1 VLDAGKIAVF
11 GPSLLLTV
19 TIEARPGDDSDDV
32 HLHAG
37 GQGVWVSRAAGEL
50 GARPLLCGLAGGESG
65 RVLRALLEALPGERR
80 LVSSVTPS
88 QCWVIDRRDGSRRL
102 VSRSWSG
109 PPSRHE
115 VDDLFSLSC
124 STAIDSDV
132 LVVCNPLAP
141 EALPL
146 EIYADLVT
154 DVRANGTPVLVD
166 LSSPR
171 LERAL
176 EGAPELVKL
185 NDWEL
190 GEYVAGPVDGP
201 LRLRAAAERLRE
213 AGAGTVVVTRG
224 GEPGLV
230 LDGERAWE
238 LVPPRLERGFR
249 EGCGDTMMGALA
261 AAWSGGL
268 PLERALVLG
277 AAAGAANFLRHD
289 LGSGSRAVI
298 EELAAKVELRPLEG

>member
-1 VLDAGKIAVF
+1 VRDGGKIAVF

-19 TIEARPGDDSDDV
+19 TIEARPQDDRDDV
-32 HLHAG
+32 HLEAG

-50 GARPLLCGLAGGESG
+50 GAYPLLCGFAGGEPG
-65 RVLRALLEALPGERR
+65 RVVEALLEEMPGERR
-80 LVSSVTPS
+80 LVPCAAPS
-88 QCWVIDRRDGSRRL
+88 ECYVVDRRDGSRRL
-102 VSRSWSG
+102 LSRSWTG

-115 VDDLFSLSC
+115 QDDLFSLTC

-132 LVVCNPLAP
+132 LVVCNPLPP

-146 EIYADLVT
+146 ELYAALVT
-154 DVRANGTPVLVD
+154 DVRANGVPVLVD

-171 LERAL
+171 LDRAL
-176 EGAPELVKL
+176 EGAPDLVKL

-190 GEYVAGPVDGP
+190 GEYVRGPVDGP
-201 LRLRAAAERLRE
+201 RLLAGAERLRE

-230 LDGERAWE
+230 LHDDRTWE

-249 EGCGDTMMGALA
+249 EGCGDTMMGGLA
-261 AAWSGGL
+261 AGWAGGL
-268 PLERALVLG
+268 GLERALVLG
-277 AAAGAANFLRHD
+277 AAAGAANFLRRG
-289 LGSGSRAVI
+289 LGSGSREVI
-298 EELAAKVELRPLEG
+298 EELTEKVELRPL